1 MKVQVNIRMEE
12 DLKARL
18 EELARKDGRSLNNL
32 INKVLCD
39 FVAKGIVERY
49 RKEKDKPQER
59 TWFGNDVAYDF
70 PDCENYKDGICE
82 IFNCA
87 CKDEV
92 ACNTKFKKRWE
103 KEK

>member
-1 MKVQVNIRMEE
+1 MKTSYNLRIEE

-49 RKEKDKPQER
+49 RKEK
-59 TWFGNDVAYDF
+59 
-70 PDCENYKDGICE
+70 
-82 IFNCA
+82 
-87 CKDEV
+87 
-92 ACNTKFKKRWE
+92 E
-103 KEK
+103 K

>member
-1 MKVQVNIRMEE
+1 MKTSYNLRIEE

-39 FVAKGIVERY
+39 FVAKEIVERY
-49 RKEKDKPQER
+49 RKEKWESSKEEMAR
-59 TWFGNDVAYDF
+59 NVKLAFRG
-70 PDCENYKDGICE
+70 
-82 IFNCA
+82 
-87 CKDEV
+87 
-92 ACNTKFKKRWE
+92 E

>member
-1 MKVQVNIRMEE
+1 MVFLRYHSGMKTSYNLRIEE

-49 RKEKDKPQER
+49 RKEK
-59 TWFGNDVAYDF
+59 
-70 PDCENYKDGICE
+70 
-82 IFNCA
+82 
-87 CKDEV
+87 
-92 ACNTKFKKRWE
+92 E
-103 KEK
+103 K